1 MIEYKDGIHLKS
13 TDLWFDA
20 KRKVPLSFISNAGFN
35 KFGPHKKIIATPQT
49 IRLLG
54 KKIRNSVVLACPF
67 NRPFSLGR
75 VQVELLPSGAML
87 GSSQISVDFDG
98 KKLVYTGD
106 LRLRSSVTSEQ
117 AVPRHC
123 DILVIKCTY
132 GLPNYIFPPTEDVM
146 ESIMAFIDDSFSS
159 GHAPVILVNH
169 LGSAQELVKVLGSQG
184 YNLSLHK
191 SIFDVIKVYEEF
203 GVDFLNYDSFD
214 PMKIGNKVLVLPL
227 SARDSDEL
235 ETIED
240 KRIGVAI
247 GWALDRVS
255 VKSAFG
261 ADEAFPLSNH
271 AGFDELIEFVEI
283 VKPTEVYVVNGFGVE
298 FSMSLKRR
306 GFNAK
311 PLEKPSQL
319 KLL

>member
-1 MIEYKDGIHLKS
+1 MIEYKDGIHLKK
-13 TDLWFDA
+13 TDLWFDS

-35 KFGPHKKIIATPQT
+35 KFGSHQKIIATPET

-54 KKIRNSVVLACPF
+54 KKTRNSVVLPCPF
-67 NRPFSLGR
+67 HRPFSLGN
-75 VQVELLPSGAML
+75 VQVELLPSGSML
-87 GSSQISVDFDG
+87 GSSQISVDFEG
-98 KKLVYTGD
+98 KKVVYTGD
-106 LRLRSSVTSEQ
+106 LRLRASETSEQ
-117 AVPRHC
+117 VVPRHC

-132 GLPNYIFPPTEDVM
+132 GLPKYIFPPTDDVI
-146 ESIMAFIDDSFSS
+146 ESIRAFVDDSFSS
-159 GHAPVILVNH
+159 GHAPVLLVNR
-169 LGSAQELVKVLGSQG
+169 LGNAQDLVKVLGREG
-184 YNLSLHK
+184 YNLSVHK
-191 SIFDVIKVYEEF
+191 SIFDAIKIYEEF
-203 GVDFLNYDSFD
+203 GIDFLNYESFD
-214 PMKIGNKVLVLPL
+214 PMRIENKVLLLPL
-227 SARDSDEL
+227 AARDSDEL
-235 ETIED
+235 ESIED

-255 VKSAFG
+255 VISAFG

-271 AGFDELIEFVEI
+271 AGFDELIKFVEI

>member
-1 MIEYKDGIHLKS
+1 MIEYKDGIHLKG

-20 KRKVPLSFISNAGFN
+20 RRKAQLSFISNAEFD
-35 KFGPHKKIIATPQT
+35 KFAPHKKIIATPQT

-54 KKIRNSVVLACPF
+54 KKIRNSIVLACPF

-75 VQVELLPSGAML
+75 VRVELLPSGSML

-98 KKLVYTGD
+98 KNLVYTGD
-106 LRLRSSVTSEQ
+106 LRLRPSETSDRVVTK
-117 AVPRHC
+117 HC

-132 GLPNYIFPPTEDVM
+132 GLPNYIFPSTEEVVG
-146 ESIMAFIDDSFSS
+146 SIKDFIDGTFSS
-159 GHAPVILVNH
+159 GQAPVILANH
-169 LGSAQELVKVLGSQG
+169 LGSAPDLVKVLGRDG
-184 YNLSLHK
+184 YSLSLHK
-191 SIFDVIKVYEEF
+191 SIFDVIKIHEEF
-203 GVDFLNYDSFD
+203 GIDFLNYERFA
-214 PMKIGNKVLVLPL
+214 PTKLENKVLMLPL
-227 SARDSDEL
+227 SARDSEDL
-235 ETIED
+235 EAIED
-240 KRIGVAI
+240 KRVGVVA

-261 ADEAFPLSNH
+261 ADEAFPLTNH
-271 AGFDELIEFVEI
+271 AGFDELVDFVEI
-283 VKPTEVYVVNGFGVE
+283 VKPKEIYVVNGFSVE